1 MHIKTFLL
9 IAFIFL
15 FQNMNAQE
23 TYVHTFGEPLQEEYA
38 LNKYTP
44 DLEASGVVLYERGNY
59 TIDAVG
65 DYIRIIK
72 HVHVKMKVFN
82 AKDFKHATIKIPY
95 YLGDKLQENVTNI
108 KAITHNG
115 KTKEFVSQNA
125 VFDAEESQYWSQK
138 KFAFPNV
145 RDGSILEYSYQIES
159 PYFAMFGGWEFMNPL
174 PTIYSELHTEIPGNF
189 NYNRTLYGD
198 RELDVNKA
206 EIKKDCFHL
215 PGFRV
220 PGDCESATYVMK
232 NVPAFTEEKYMLAP
246 SNYMPAL
253 KYELVEIIDLNES
266 RDTYAKTWKDVDRR
280 FKNDKDLGRQLKYSE
295 FFKGKLPQDIL
306 SISDDIERATAVYH
320 FIQKN
325 MNWNKKIRIFSDIR
339 VKEAFEEG
347 VGNSSEINLALI
359 NSLEAAGL
367 DAKIMMIATR
377 DEALPSKQYPI
388 LTDFNYAIAF
398 LQINNQKFILD
409 ATDKYTPFGVLP
421 MRDLNVEGRVL
432 DFKKGSYWE
441 PIAPIAKNLH
451 YVNMQLTA
459 DNQGIFKGKINE
471 VSTGYISVGKRKK
484 NNDYSKEENTKRKQQ
499 KNEGLN
505 ISDLTIENAKDLE
518 LPYKESYNISLH
530 EQVVA
535 DQLFVYPFLMQTY
548 FTENPF
554 LKESRKYPIDFGFPV
569 INNYLISIDVKDQYE
584 ILSAPENKLM
594 RLPNNDG
601 ELSVVY
607 DVSGTKINIRLSL
620 KLNNHSFPTGA
631 YQSLREFFTELIKIQ
646 SEEPITLKKI

>member
-1 MHIKTFLL
+1 MHLKTFLL

-215 PGFRV
+215 RGFKV

-232 NVPAFTEEKYMLAP
+232 NVPAFSEEKYMLAP

-253 KYELVEIIDLNES
+253 KFELVEIIDLDES
-266 RDTYAKTWKDVDRR
+266 WNTFAKTWKDVDRR

-646 SEEPITLKKI
+646 SEEPITLK

>member
-1 MHIKTFLL
+1 MYIKTFL
-9 IAFIFL
+9 IFTFL
-15 FQNMNAQE
+15 FFFQNISAQE

-44 DLEASGVVLYERGNY
+44 DLEATGVVLYERGNY

-82 AKDFKHATIKIPY
+82 AKDFKHATVKIPY
-95 YLGDKLQENVTNI
+95 YLGDNIKENVTNI

-115 KTKEFVSQNA
+115 KAKKFVAQNA
-125 VFDAEESQYWSQK
+125 VFDSEESQYWSQK

-145 RDGSILEYSYQIES
+145 RDGSILEYTYQIES
-159 PYFAMFGGWEFMNPL
+159 PYFAMFGGWQFMNDL

-232 NVPAFTEEKYMLAP
+232 NVPAFSEEKYMLAP

-253 KYELVEIIDLNES
+253 KFELVEIIDLNES

-295 FFKGKLPQDIL
+295 FFREKIPQNIL
-306 SISDDIERATAVYH
+306 SISDDLERATAVYH

-325 MNWNKKIRIFSDIR
+325 MNWNNKIRIFSDIR

-388 LTDFNYAIAF
+388 LTDFNYAVVF
-398 LQINNQKFILD
+398 LKIKNEKFILD

-421 MRDLNVEGRVL
+421 VRDLNVEGRVL

-441 PIAPIAKNLH
+441 PIAPIAKNVH
-451 YVNMQLTA
+451 YANMQLTA
-459 DNQGIFKGKINE
+459 DNQGVFKGKISE
-471 VSTGYISVGKRKK
+471 VSTGYISVGKRKE
-484 NNDYSKEENTKRKQQ
+484 NNDFSKEEKTKKKQQ

-505 ISDLTIENAKDLE
+505 ITDLTIENAKDLE

-535 DQLFVYPFLMQTY
+535 DRLYLYPFLMQTY
-548 FTENPF
+548 FSENPF
-554 LKESRKYPIDFGFPV
+554 LKDSRKYPIDFGFPV

-584 ILSAPENKLM
+584 ILSVPENKLM

-607 DVSGTKINIRLSL
+607 DVSETKVNIRLSL
-620 KLNNHSFPTGA
+620 KLNNHSFPTEA

>member
-23 TYVHTFGEPLQEEYA
+23 TYIHTFGEPLQEEYA

-306 SISDDIERATAVYH
+306 TISDDIERATAVYH

-325 MNWNKKIRIFSDIR
+325 MNWNKKVRIFSDIR

-377 DEALPSKQYPI
+377 DVALPSKQYPI
-388 LTDFNYAIAF
+388 LTDFNYAIVF

-535 DQLFVYPFLMQTY
+535 DRLFIYPFLMQTY